1 MIAEHYAR
9 KWQAAGLIDDATA
22 ERIRAWEAGHRR
34 PVWLWAVAGMG
45 ALAIGLG
52 VMAIVGANWDDIPDT
67 LKLAVDLA
75 LNAICAVVL
84 FMCWRAARVWPQEIA
99 ALLLF
104 ALVLSG
110 IALIG
115 QVYQLQSDPWHA
127 LALWLALC
135 TPFLALVSL
144 TRLTGAIWALAT
156 LTTWFAA
163 GDDVQRLLVSLHVL
177 PAKQGYWDNGLFV
190 PLQIYLSGCGMIV
203 IATLR
208 ALWPAARRQ
217 ANLLLMFGFVLL
229 MAACSLASSFEWFTR
244 TDGSAWPST
253 ILAAVATL
261 AAGVALW
268 SARQGAERP
277 PGLVPGLA
285 LLGFSFLIWS
295 ASLHNSGLD
304 RWAIDIV
311 NAVLFIVYWGGLG
324 AGAARAG
331 WRGWFGFAF
340 TMVGLRL
347 LVLYFEA
354 IGGLTA
360 TGFGLL
366 GGGVLCLALAAVGW
380 RLTRRV
386 ARPSTG
392 GSAP

>member
-1 MIAEHYAR
+1 VIAEHYAR
-9 KWQAAGLIDDATA
+9 KWQAAGLIDAATA
-22 ERIRAWEAGHRR
+22 ERIRAWEASHRR

-52 VMAIVGANWDDIPDT
+52 MMAIVGANWDDIPDV

-75 LNAICAVVL
+75 LNAICAAVL
-84 FMCWRAARVWPQEIA
+84 FMCWHRARVWPREIT

-104 ALVLSG
+104 GLVLSG

-127 LALWLALC
+127 LVLWLALC
-135 TPFLALVSL
+135 TPFLALTSL
-144 TRLTGAIWALAT
+144 TRLTGAIWALAVI
-156 LTTWFAA
+156 TTWFVA
-163 GDDVQRLLVSLHVL
+163 GDDVQRLLASLHVF
-177 PAKQGYWDNGLFV
+177 PEKQGYWDNGLFV

-217 ANLLLMFGFVLL
+217 AELLLMFGFVLL

-261 AAGVALW
+261 VAGAALW
-268 SARQGAERP
+268 PTRKSAGR
-277 PGLVPGLA
+277 LPGLA
-285 LLGFSFLIWS
+285 LLGFSFLVWA

-304 RWAIDIV
+304 RWAIDVV
-311 NAVLFIVYWGGLG
+311 NALLFIIYWGGIG
-324 AGAARAG
+324 AVAARAG
-331 WRGWFGFAF
+331 WRSWFGFAF

-366 GGGVLCLALAAVGW
+366 GGGVLCLALAAAGW

-392 GSAP
+392 GNTP

>member
-9 KWQAAGLIDDATA
+9 KWQAAGLIDAATA
-22 ERIRAWEAGHRR
+22 ERIRAWETSHRR

-52 VMAIVGANWDDIPDT
+52 MMAIVGANWDDIPDT

-75 LNAICAVVL
+75 LNAVCAVAL
-84 FMCWRAARVWPQEIA
+84 FTCWRAARVWPREIA

-110 IALIG
+110 IALVG

-127 LALWLALC
+127 LVLWLALC
-135 TPFLALVSL
+135 TPFLALASL
-144 TRLTGAIWALAT
+144 TRLTGAIWALAV
-156 LTTWFAA
+156 LTTWFVA
-163 GDDVQRLLVSLHVL
+163 GDDVQRLLVSLHVF
-177 PAKQGYWDNGLFV
+177 PEKQDYWDNGLFV

-217 ANLLLMFGFVLL
+217 AELLLMFGFVLL
-229 MAACSLASSFEWFTR
+229 MAACSLTSSFEWFTR

-253 ILAAVATL
+253 IVAAVATV
-261 AAGVALW
+261 AAGAALW
-268 SARQGAERP
+268 FTREGAGR
-277 PGLVPGLA
+277 LA
-285 LLGFSFLIWS
+285 LLGFSFLVW
-295 ASLHNSGLD
+295 AAALHNSGLD
-304 RWAIDIV
+304 RWAIDVV
-311 NAVLFIVYWGGLG
+311 NALLFIVYWGGIG
-324 AGAARAG
+324 AVAARAG
-331 WRGWFGFAF
+331 WRSWFGFAF

-366 GGGVLCLALAAVGW
+366 GGGVLCLALAAAGW

>member
-1 MIAEHYAR
+1 VIAEHYAR
-9 KWQAAGLIDDATA
+9 KWQAAGLIDAATA
-22 ERIRAWEAGHRR
+22 ERIRAWEASHRR
-34 PVWLWAVAGMG
+34 PVWLWAVSGMG

-52 VMAIVGANWDDIPDT
+52 MMAIVGANWDEIPDT

-75 LNAICAVVL
+75 LNAICAAVL
-84 FMCWRAARVWPQEIA
+84 FACWRQARVWPREIT

-104 ALVLSG
+104 GLVLSG

-115 QVYQLQSDPWHA
+115 QVYQLQSDPWRA
-127 LALWLALC
+127 LVLWLALC
-135 TPFLALVSL
+135 TPFLALTSL
-144 TRLTGAIWALAT
+144 TRLTGAIWALAV

-163 GDDVQRLLVSLHVL
+163 GDDIQRLLVCLHVF
-177 PAKQGYWDNGLFV
+177 ANKHGDWDSGLFV
-190 PLQIYLSGCGMIV
+190 PLQTYLPGCGLIV

-217 ANLLLMFGFVLL
+217 AELLLMFGFALL
-229 MAACSLASSFEWFTR
+229 MAACSLVSSVDWFTR
-244 TDGSAWPST
+244 TDGSVGPPA
-253 ILAAVATL
+253 LVAAAATL
-261 AAGVALW
+261 AAGAALW
-268 SARQGAERP
+268 STRKGADRL

-285 LLGFSFLIWS
+285 LLGVSFLVWTAALLI
-295 ASLHNSGLD
+295 SGLD
-304 RWAIDIV
+304 RWVSDVV
-311 NAVLFIVYWGGLG
+311 NALLFIVYWGGIG
-324 AGAARAG
+324 AVAARAG

-366 GGGVLCLALAAVGW
+366 GGGVLCLALAAAGW

-386 ARPSTG
+386 ARPSTDG
-392 GSAP
+392 NTP

>member
-1 MIAEHYAR
+1 MIAEHYLR
-9 KWQAAGLIDDATA
+9 KWQAAGLIDPGAA
-22 ERIRAWEAGHRR
+22 ERVLAWEASHRR
-34 PVWLWAVAGMG
+34 PIWLWAVAGMG

-52 VMAIVGANWDDIPDT
+52 MMAIVGANWDDIPDA

-75 LNAICAVVL
+75 LNAICAAVL
-84 FMCWRAARVWPQEIA
+84 FMCWRTARVWPQEIA

-104 ALVLSG
+104 SLVLSG

-127 LALWLALC
+127 LVLWLALC
-135 TPFLALVSL
+135 TPFLALVSR
-144 TRLTGAIWALAT
+144 TRLTGAIWAAAVV
-156 LTTWFAA
+156 TTWFAA
-163 GDDVQRLLVSLHVL
+163 GDAIQQVLMSLHVF
-177 PAKQGYWDNGLFV
+177 PAKQDYWDESLFV

-217 ANLLLMFGFVLL
+217 AHLLLMFGFVLL
-229 MAACSLASSFEWFTR
+229 MAACSLSSSFEWFTR
-244 TDGSAWPST
+244 TDGSVWPST
-253 ILAAVATL
+253 IVAAVATL
-261 AAGVALW
+261 AAGAALW
-268 SARQGAERP
+268 SARKGKER
-277 PGLVPGLA
+277 LPGLA
-285 LLGFSFLIWS
+285 LLGFSFLIWA
-295 ASLHNSGLD
+295 ASLHNSGD
-304 RWAIDIV
+304 RWARDV
-311 NAVLFIVYWGGLG
+311 TNAVLFIVYWGGLG
-324 AGAARAG
+324 AVAARAG

-366 GGGVLCLALAAVGW
+366 GGGVLCLALAAAGW

-386 ARPSTG
+386 ARPQAG
-392 GSAP
+392 GNTP